1 LILLDKIDALQVNLY
16 VDNENGLKLKRVFI
30 KYYFLPE
37 RLIVPEVESKLKLIV
52 NNSQT
57 LSLFLF

>member
-1 LILLDKIDALQVNLY
+1 M
-16 VDNENGLKLKRVFI
+16 DNENGLKLKQVFI
-30 KYYFLPE
+30 KYYYFLPE

-57 LSLFLF
+57 LSLFILNLDV

>member
-1 LILLDKIDALQVNLY
+1 M
-16 VDNENGLKLKRVFI
+16 DNENELKLKQVFI

-57 LSLFLF
+57 LSLFILNLDVYH